1 MDFRLIVTA
10 LIAFLLS
17 FIILK
22 LLAKTFKFIVFI
34 VVFVVVFGVMYF
46 GYDAF
51 VGKVSDKVGGLGS
64 VETVVPASQ
73 GCSSDNNCAFI
84 SSASDCNLVVN
95 ACNNLKDSSKFF
107 KPSTRDKC
115 AIDSVVISTEISCAC
130 VNSVCQRL

>member
-1 MDFRLIVTA
+1 MDSRLIITA

-22 LLAKTFKFIVFI
+22 LLAKTFKFVVFI

-51 VGKVSDKVGGLGS
+51 VGKVTDKVGGLGS

-73 GCSSDNNCAFI
+73 GCSSDPDCAFI
-84 SSASDCNLVVN
+84 TSPSDCNLVAN
-95 ACNNLKDSSKFF
+95 ACNNLRDSSKFF
-107 KPSTRDKC
+107 KPSTKAKC
-115 AIDSVVISTEISCAC
+115 AIDSVVIDTGVRCGC
-130 VNSVCQRL
+130 RNSVCQRL